1 NTTNDI
7 IWLSGM
13 GMVAKN
19 SHAPFIA
26 SIDKSFFGVNDLS
39 EITHIK
45 SFEALLEHPRYK
57 EWNDIRNLD
66 VAAYIGVTVGDFML
80 RQTY

>member
-1 NTTNDI
+1 YI
-7 IWLSGM
+7 IWLTGM

-26 SIDKSFFGVNDLS
+26 TIDKSFFGVKDLS

-45 SFEALLEHPRYK
+45 SFEALLDHPRYK
-57 EWNDIRNLD
+57 EWNDFRNLD
-66 VAAYIGVTVGDFML
+66 VAADLGLTVGDFML
-80 RQTY
+80 RQPYNPE